1 MDRGKGAG
9 VTRLNVRRVV
19 TGHDAG
25 GKAVVVQ
32 DAVAGSEK
40 AISDRIRSVHL
51 WATFATPDRIDV
63 ESDDGAGRLS
73 GTPPPHGGTRF
84 GILDI
89 DPGSLTGSLHQ
100 TDTVDYVIC
109 LDGCIEL
116 HLDDSVVALE
126 QGDVVVQRGAN
137 HTWINVGTTTAR
149 LAFIMID
156 ALPKRANSLKAD
168 DRAN

>member
-1 MDRGKGAG
+1 MDRGKGIG

-19 TGHDAG
+19 TGHDAS

-32 DAVAGSEK
+32 DGVARSEK
-40 AISDRIRSVHL
+40 MITNMVRSVHL
-51 WATFATPDRIDV
+51 WATFATPDQIAT

-89 DPGSLTGSLHQ
+89 DPGNLTSAQHQ
-100 TDTVDYVIC
+100 TDTIDYVIC
-109 LDGCIEL
+109 LDGSVEL
-116 HLDDSVVALE
+116 RLDDSVVMLE
-126 QGDVVVQRGAN
+126 KGDVVVQRGTN
-137 HTWINVGTTTAR
+137 HTWINAGAKTAR

-156 ALPKRANSLKAD
+156 ALPKRAGSLKAD